1 MKIDYITLC
10 IFILI
15 IILCCV
21 TMLYQYQQK
30 IQKVDILENE
40 ISKPELFN
48 LITESQFKKRNHKNE
63 ILEPKQKFK
72 NDKPKSNKSIV
83 ENFESNDLIKPD
95 MFKIWEKEFPEK
107 LLIRHIKIEG
117 EGIDRKIVVI
127 GQNLNKIKQVF
138 FGEIESTILDED
150 KDKIKIL
157 PPNFNDSRFKN
168 LENIDSLEL
177 KFLIND
183 GDEKKTYSQKVEL
196 NKDNSIDIT
205 KLNLK
210 NADFEKGYS
219 KQVKI
224 SFDLKYFIPTSQY
237 QNESKLYNRIEI
249 SPHYYSEEEL
259 ETYQSG
265 ELFSE
270 QFILENKVD
279 RPIALKKYEYMSPKK
294 VKCVKSFQEMCE
306 EITDVTKSGIT
317 TEEHRNEDEREKVAA
332 LCNKKKFYDHP
343 APSLDEDCKKYINE
357 NPSPSPSPAYSKVPT
372 FEKPPIKIK
381 FNEKLFELKEKKH
394 NIFLTINKDN
404 YVKDSGD
411 VNKTISVSL
420 SSEDKIYFRSS
431 SDKIENEDPVT
442 LYNVEVSMINEESSV
457 IIPSGLYYKPGV
469 KRVSSDKKGIKYDP
483 TSWSLE
489 LGKKISSK
497 SDSESSDS
505 GKLVNSITGFYTNTQ
520 TLLQEEEEPVVEVE
534 KTVGDELRDSWST
547 EPVVNP
553 KTRELEFTWETP
565 SQFLNEPNLDKYKYY
580 FIFELVESVEEQ
592 NSNTVTDDLKE
603 KIIELP
609 VLKQPDPTKPF
620 TGDKMFNTQMT
631 FSYERLKPLAKYKYS
646 FWLITN
652 TVEGNNKIVE
662 SEYIFKTGETKNSY
676 HSHLFDPVTKKFKL
690 EMINFE
696 DIKNKEPEL
705 MRTYY
710 QMLAYNKRKNEDD
723 VLNSQIDMQDS
734 NQCMKANIN
743 QFKNRRMASTFNKE
757 LNKFI
762 TGDKLKEGEEFD
774 IKQEK
779 QEQQILNIQKKLAEV
794 EKLHDKKVSLQDIE
808 IKTLKS
814 LQDGSLIRLEELAGE
829 KKLVMLNDGCLAY
842 NKKLQF
848 GAMDDYGYIP
858 CNSFD
863 TEQHF
868 TINKINNLDEYNFL
882 LSSNLSPRVEKGDD
896 NNLYP
901 FYTLQPNN
909 SDKCVSIENAKLKII
924 PCNDS
929 KSIKFQG
936 FFSNDECN
944 V

>member
-40 ISKPELFN
+40 ISNPQLLN
-48 LITESQFKKRNHKNE
+48 LITETQLKNRNYKNE
-63 ILEPKQKFK
+63 ILEPKQKPK
-72 NDKPKSNKSIV
+72 NNKHIV
-83 ENFESNDLIKPD
+83 ENFESNDLISQD
-95 MFKIWEKEFPEK
+95 RYKIWVEKFKKK

-138 FGEIESTILDED
+138 FGEIEGMKFDGIETIKYVGENHQQ
-150 KDKIKIL
+150 IKIV
-157 PPNFNDSRFKN
+157 PPNFNDSRFKS

-177 KFLIND
+177 KFLIKD
-183 GDEKKTYSQKVEL
+183 GDSEKKTSPQKVEL
-196 NKDNSIDIT
+196 NKYNFIDIQS
-205 KLNLK
+205 LGLK
-210 NADFEKGYS
+210 NSEFQDGFT

-224 SFDLKYFIPTSQY
+224 SFDLKYFIPTAQY
-237 QNESKLYNRIEI
+237 SDGQTPYNKIEI
-249 SPHYYSEEEL
+249 SPHYYTDKEL
-259 ETYQSG
+259 ASYDDPPDPFGDQ
-265 ELFSE
+265 FKE
-270 QFILENKVD
+270 QNIAN
-279 RPIALKKYEYMSPKK
+279 RPIALQKYKYMSPEK
-294 VKCVKSFQEMCE
+294 VKCVKSFQGMCT
-306 EITDVTKSGIT
+306 EIKDPVKA
-317 TEEHRNEDEREKVAA
+317 TERQEVKT
-332 LCNKKKFYDHP
+332 LCENKNFYDHP
-343 APSLDEDCKKYINE
+343 APSLDEGCEQFIYQQ
-357 NPSPSPSPAYSKVPT
+357 PSPSPSPEYSQVPY
-372 FEKPPIKIK
+372 FADKPPIRLK
-381 FNEKLFELKEKKH
+381 FNQKLFDKLKEGR
-394 NIFLTINKDN
+394 NTILLTINKDN
-404 YVKDSGD
+404 YVRGAPKDTF
-411 VNKTISVSL
+411 NK
-420 SSEDKIYFRSS
+420 KIAVDLPNEEKKYFEIKDDSTE
-431 SDKIENEDPVT
+431 KEDPVT
-442 LYNVEVSMINEESSV
+442 LYNVEVSMINEEKSV

-483 TSWSLE
+483 ASWSLE
-489 LGKKISSK
+489 LGKKMSGE

-505 GKLVNSITGFYTNTQ
+505 GKLVNSITGFYTSTQ
-520 TLLQEEEEPVVEVE
+520 ELLQEEEEEVIPE
-534 KTVGDELRDSWST
+534 KTVEDILRDSWSKK
-547 EPVVNP
+547 PLVND

-565 SQFLNEPNLDKYKYY
+565 SQFTDEPNLDKYKYY

-592 NSNTVTDDLKE
+592 NSNVVTDDLKE

-609 VLKQPDPTKPF
+609 VLKQQDPTKPF
-620 TGDKMFNTQMT
+620 TGDKMFNTKIT

-652 TVEGNNKIVE
+652 TLGGNNKIIE
-662 SEYIFKTGETKNSY
+662 SEYEFVTPEMKNSY

-690 EMINFE
+690 EMISRG
-696 DIKNKEPEL
+696 DIKKMEPEL
-705 MRTYY
+705 LQTYY

-723 VLNSQIDMQDS
+723 VLNAQIDMQDS

-743 QFKNRRMASTFNKE
+743 QFQNRRMGSTFNRE
-757 LNKFI
+757 LTKFI

-774 IKQEK
+774 IYQEK
-779 QEQQILNIQKKLAEV
+779 QEKQILNIQKKLAEV
-794 EKLHDKKVSLQDIE
+794 EKHHDKKVSLQDLQ

-829 KKLVMLNDGCLAY
+829 KKLVMLNEGCLAY

-858 CNSFD
+858 CNRFD

-882 LSSNLSPRVEKGDD
+882 LSSNLSPRVEKEDD

-901 FYTLQPNN
+901 FYTLQPSH
-909 SDKCVSIENAKLKII
+909 SDKCVSIQDAKLKII

-936 FFSNDECN
+936 FFSQDECN